1 MTFTL
6 FILYVVLSYVH
17 PGEIA
22 PALASYRVA
31 YWIGSA
37 GLLVASASFV
47 ARKGRGLA
55 TLQLAG
61 LAAFVIA
68 TCASLML
75 ADRWLGAP
83 VLVIQRFGPSIAM
96 FVLATA
102 GVGSLRRFR
111 LASNCI
117 VALTLILAIQAL
129 AAYHFGY
136 NSRLFLLDPAA
147 RGEEPPAIAGESAN
161 RADDD
166 DAGDLM
172 SEDDGTDLTR
182 IRGLGTMHDPND
194 LALGLV
200 VAVGLIAGIW
210 RATLTPR
217 NVALTVAAG
226 VLIYGVY
233 LTRSRGG
240 VLALAIVVWRCAAT
254 RIGRIPAAI
263 LFAALVAGVVAL
275 DYGGRQFSID
285 PDESAAGRLTAWTE
299 GLEMLKMKPILG
311 VGYGQFLDYH
321 TLTAH
326 NSLVLC
332 FAETGLI
339 GCFFWVGLLVVT
351 LLELRAL
358 RRLPGGDAF
367 DESVRESAEG
377 LHLSLVGFLAASF
390 FLSRTFVPTLY
401 LIIGLAA
408 ALAATARNSGRRIS
422 LPSLPALGTFVLGCE
437 FASIAVVYA
446 IVKLHVA

>member
-1 MTFTL
+1 M
-6 FILYVVLSYVH
+6 
-17 PGEIA
+17 
-22 PALASYRVA
+22 
-31 YWIGSA
+31 
-37 GLLVASASFV
+37 
-47 ARKGRGLA
+47 
-55 TLQLAG
+55 
-61 LAAFVIA
+61 
-68 TCASLML
+68 
-75 ADRWLGAP
+75 
-83 VLVIQRFGPSIAM
+83 
-96 FVLATA
+96 
-102 GVGSLRRFR
+102 
-111 LASNCI
+111 
-117 VALTLILAIQAL
+117 
-129 AAYHFGY
+129 
-136 NSRLFLLDPAA
+136 
-147 RGEEPPAIAGESAN
+147 
-161 RADDD
+161 
-166 DAGDLM
+166 
-172 SEDDGTDLTR
+172 
-182 IRGLGTMHDPND
+182 MHDPND
-194 LALGLV
+194 LAMGLV

-210 RATLTPR
+210 RPTPRPR
-217 NVALTVAAG
+217 NVVLALAAG

-240 VLALAIVVWRCAAT
+240 VLALAIVLWRFAAT

-263 LFAALVAGVVAL
+263 LFAALIAGILAL

-311 VGYGQFLDYH
+311 VGYGQFLEYH

-358 RRLPGGDAF
+358 RSLAGSDAF

-401 LIIGLAA
+401 LVIGLAA
-408 ALAATARNSGRRIS
+408 ALATIARNSDRRIS
-422 LPSLPALGTFVLGCE
+422 LPALPALGTFVLGCE

>member
-1 MTFTL
+1 MTFAL

-17 PGEIA
+17 PGEVV

-37 GLLVASASFV
+37 GLLVAVGSFV
-47 ARKGRGLA
+47 ARRGPGLA
-55 TLQLAG
+55 TLQFAG
-61 LAAFVIA
+61 LISFAIA

-83 VLVIQRFGPSIAM
+83 LVVIQRFGPSIAM

-102 GVGSLRRFR
+102 GVGSLRRLR

-117 VALTLILAIQAL
+117 IGLTLILAIQAL

-136 NSRLFLLDPAA
+136 NSRLFLLHPAA
-147 RGEEPPAIAGESAN
+147 RGEEPSGI
-161 RADDD
+161 ADDSGNSVD
-166 DAGDLM
+166 VDEAADLI
-172 SEDDGTDLTR
+172 SEDDGADLTR
-182 IRGLGTMHDPND
+182 IRGLGMMHDPND
-194 LALGLV
+194 LAMGLV

-210 RATLTPR
+210 RAAPGPR
-217 NVALTVAAG
+217 NVALTLAAG

-240 VLALAIVVWRCAAT
+240 VLALAIVLWRWASR
-254 RIGRIPAAI
+254 RIGRFPAAI
-263 LFAALVAGVVAL
+263 LFAALVAGILAL

-311 VGYGQFLDYH
+311 VGYGQFLEYH

-358 RRLPGGDAF
+358 RSLADGDAF
-367 DESVRESAEG
+367 DEIVRDSAEG
-377 LHLSLVGFLAASF
+377 LHLSLIGFLAASF

-408 ALAATARNSGRRIS
+408 ALTTIARNSGRRIS
-422 LPSLPALGTFVLGCE
+422 LPAFPALGTFVLGCE
-437 FASIAVVYA
+437 LASIAVVYA
-446 IVKLHVA
+446 IVKWHVA